1 MSPLGSWNTDRKGMY
16 LPFALQKPPKE
27 NLFIFWWFKLYS
39 TLYNTCAK
47 NRTIKKIKNFF
58 FIKVLLKEKNQ

>member
-27 NLFIFWWFKLYS
+27 NLFIF
-39 TLYNTCAK
+39 
-47 NRTIKKIKNFF
+47 
-58 FIKVLLKEKNQ
+58 